1 MQSTPSLHCAVS
13 THGPPS
19 SGSTAAPPPP
29 KLSPPDPPPP
39 NTNGFSGGVVSHA
52 ASANAAAAT
61 AWSAALAYIWETVA
75 VALPLWH
82 HPPEARSRDKRA
94 KMSGERLTRTE
105 LSWLLT
111 QEAKSAAEKLRRGV
125 GLTQEPIPSSSTI
138 LPSATSP
145 SSTPAPGAVITVPKG
160 EVSVAFA
167 NEDTGVES
175 VLNRLDETMSVLAS
189 LYGNQPKGRRGR
201 IDVAALL
208 WEIAPEARVQIEM
221 GNGLVVVGDEAELRR
236 MLHVLMALGGD
247 PAAQGAVAVSVK
259 REGDD
264 IRIAVELGPDKTQGF
279 ETETQWL
286 SRMAT
291 RYGGEFFLEHNCNTL
306 VLRAS
311 DDQREVEELRRELA
325 DAKAQG
331 EAYARELAAVMSS
344 RSEPPP
350 PVSQSGAPVI
360 AAEGLGSLIGMARS
374 LVTDVRGILA
384 AIGREM
390 VPLRERGRWGE
401 KDAEIAEIAASVGR
415 HVTAASEVVSDLAR
429 LAGCPLNEL
438 PTTCNV
444 ADLVRDVVKAE
455 QLRATRHGVS
465 IQLEAP
471 GTSRDDLLPVG
482 TVHILFQELLDAAIS
497 VSPADTRVNVH
508 VSDSGSSVIV
518 TFDDSGPALSAKA
531 KTGASARDYDAL
543 VQERAAALPLIAALA
558 IASHIHAPLSVED
571 SPRGGARLRVMF
583 PRPH

>member
-1 MQSTPSLHCAVS
+1 
-13 THGPPS
+13 
-19 SGSTAAPPPP
+19 
-29 KLSPPDPPPP
+29 
-39 NTNGFSGGVVSHA
+39 
-52 ASANAAAAT
+52 
-61 AWSAALAYIWETVA
+61 
-75 VALPLWH
+75 
-82 HPPEARSRDKRA
+82 
-94 KMSGERLTRTE
+94 MSGERLTRTE

-111 QEAKSAAEKLRRGV
+111 QEAKSAAEKLRKGV
-125 GLTQEPIPSSSTI
+125 GLTLPPPPPPSSSGGVSG
-138 LPSATSP
+138 PASASGSSHP
-145 SSTPAPGAVITVPKG
+145 VGGSHGSTPPPGAVG
-160 EVSVAFA
+160 AVSVTFA

-221 GNGLVVVGDEAELRR
+221 GNGLDIVGDENELRR

-247 PAAQGAVAVSVK
+247 PSAQGAVVSVK
-259 REGDD
+259 RDGPD
-264 IRIAVELGPDKTQGF
+264 IRVSVELGPDKTQGF
-279 ETETQWL
+279 DAETQWL

-291 RYGGEFFLEHNCNTL
+291 RYGGQFLLEGNNNTL

-311 DDQREVEELRRELA
+311 DEQREVEELRRELA

-350 PVSQSGAPVI
+350 PMSQSGSASPI
-360 AAEGLGSLIGMARS
+360 GDGLGSLVGMARS

-401 KDAEIAEIAASVGR
+401 SDAEIAEIAASVGR

-438 PTTCNV
+438 PVPCNV

-455 QLRATRHGVS
+455 QLRATRHGVT
-465 IQLEAP
+465 ILLEAP
-471 GTSRDDLLPVG
+471 SSSTDDVLHVG
-482 TVHILFQELLDAAIS
+482 SVHVLFQELLDAAIS
-497 VSPADTRVNVH
+497 VSPADSKVH
-508 VSDSGSSVIV
+508 VSVTESPLGVTV

-531 KTGASARDYDAL
+531 KTGAASRDYDTL

-558 IASHIHAPLSVED
+558 IATHLHAPLSLED
-571 SPRGGARLRVMF
+571 SPRGGARVRIML
-583 PRPH
+583 PRSR

>member
-1 MQSTPSLHCAVS
+1 
-13 THGPPS
+13 
-19 SGSTAAPPPP
+19 
-29 KLSPPDPPPP
+29 
-39 NTNGFSGGVVSHA
+39 
-52 ASANAAAAT
+52 
-61 AWSAALAYIWETVA
+61 
-75 VALPLWH
+75 
-82 HPPEARSRDKRA
+82 
-94 KMSGERLTRTE
+94 MSGERLTRTE

-125 GLTQEPIPSSSTI
+125 GLTQIP
-138 LPSATSP
+138 PPP
-145 SSTPAPGAVITVPKG
+145 SSTMPSGTMPSGTMPSSTMVPGAPSPGTPPPGAVAPKPD
-160 EVSVAFA
+160 VTVAFA

-221 GNGLVVVGDEAELRR
+221 GNGLDVVGDEAELRR

-259 REGDD
+259 RDGDA
-264 IRIAVELGPDKTQGF
+264 IRVAVELGPDKTQGF

-291 RYGGEFFLEHNCNTL
+291 RYGGEFVLEHNCNTL
-306 VLRAS
+306 ILRAS
-311 DDQREVEELRRELA
+311 DEQREVEELRRELA
-325 DAKAQG
+325 DARAQG

-350 PVSQSGAPVI
+350 PLSQSGAPAI
-360 AAEGLGSLIGMARS
+360 APEGLGSLIGMARS

-438 PTTCNV
+438 PTPCNV
-444 ADLVRDVVKAE
+444 TDIVRDVVKAE
-455 QLRATRHGVS
+455 QLRATRHGVT
-465 IQLEAP
+465 IHFEAP
-471 GTSRDDLLPVG
+471 PSTRDDLLPVG
-482 TVHILFQELLDAAIS
+482 TLHILFQELLDAAIS
-497 VSPADTRVNVH
+497 VSPADTRVHVH
-508 VSDSGSSVIV
+508 VSDTGSVV
-518 TFDDSGPALSAKA
+518 TVTLDDSGPALSAKA
-531 KTGASARDYDAL
+531 KTGTALREYDAL
-543 VQERAAALPLIAALA
+543 VQERPAALPLIAALA

-571 SPRGGARLRVMF
+571 SPRGGARVRIMF
-583 PRPH
+583 PRSP

>member
-1 MQSTPSLHCAVS
+1 
-13 THGPPS
+13 
-19 SGSTAAPPPP
+19 
-29 KLSPPDPPPP
+29 
-39 NTNGFSGGVVSHA
+39 
-52 ASANAAAAT
+52 
-61 AWSAALAYIWETVA
+61 
-75 VALPLWH
+75 
-82 HPPEARSRDKRA
+82 
-94 KMSGERLTRTE
+94 MSGDRLTRTE

-111 QEAKSAAEKLRRGV
+111 QEAKAAAEKLRKGV
-125 GLTQEPIPSSSTI
+125 GLTVPPPPPPPPPSSSGGVAS
-138 LPSATSP
+138 PSAHP
-145 SSTPAPGAVITVPKG
+145 SSHAPPPTTPPHPGSTPPPSAVGP
-160 EVSVAFA
+160 VAVMFT

-189 LYGNQPKGRRGR
+189 LYGGQPKGRRGR

-221 GNGLVVVGDEAELRR
+221 GNGLDVVGDENELRR

-247 PAAQGAVAVSVK
+247 PTAQGAVAVSVK
-259 REGDD
+259 RDGAD

-279 ETETQWL
+279 DAETQWL

-291 RYGGEFFLEHNCNTL
+291 RYGGQFFLEGNYNTL

-311 DDQREVEELRRELA
+311 DEQREVEELRKELA

-350 PVSQSGAPVI
+350 PPSQGSVPSGD
-360 AAEGLGSLIGMARS
+360 GLGSLIGMARS

-384 AIGREM
+384 AIGRDM

-429 LAGCPLNEL
+429 LAGCPLHEL
-438 PTTCNV
+438 PAPCNIV
-444 ADLVRDVVKAE
+444 DLVRDVVKAE

-465 IQLEAP
+465 IHLEAP
-471 GTSRDDLLPVG
+471 SSSTDDVLAVG
-482 TVHILFQELLDAAIS
+482 SVHVLFQELLDAAIS
-497 VSPADTRVNVH
+497 VSPADSKVH
-508 VSDSGSSVIV
+508 VSVSENAGGV
-518 TFDDSGPALSAKA
+518 TVMFDDSGPALSAKA
-531 KTGASARDYDAL
+531 KSGAASRDYDAL

-558 IASHIHAPLSVED
+558 IASHLQAQLTVED
-571 SPRGGARLRVMF
+571 SPRGGARVRVTF
-583 PRPH
+583 PRSR